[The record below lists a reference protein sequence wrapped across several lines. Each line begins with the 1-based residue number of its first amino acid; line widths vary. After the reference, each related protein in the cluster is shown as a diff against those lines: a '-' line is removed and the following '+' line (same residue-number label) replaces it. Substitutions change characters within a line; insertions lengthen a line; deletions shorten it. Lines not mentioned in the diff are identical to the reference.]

1 MSIRSRD
8 VMAFGKVKFL
18 YEKMEYSEE
27 YDVLY
32 HYMNSFI
39 KEEPDIIFFRDE
51 IENLLGIKSHTDI
64 IKYIIN
70 DLC

>member
-1 MSIRSRD
+1 MSIKSRD

-18 YEKMEYSEE
+18 YEKMEYTET

-39 KEEPDIIFFRDE
+39 KEESDIILFRDE
-51 IENLLGIKSHTDI
+51 IENLLGLKSHADI
-64 IKYIIN
+64 IKFIID
-70 DLC
+70 DLY

>member
-1 MSIRSRD
+1 MSIKSRD

-18 YEKMEYSEE
+18 YERNEYSEE

-39 KEEPDIIFFRDE
+39 KEEADIIFFRDE
-51 IENLLGIKSHTDI
+51 IENLLGLKAHADI
-64 IKYIIN
+64 IKYIID
-70 DLC
+70 DLY